1 MKNIIII
8 ILIKHHWTEM
18 KSVITEKRSYLVE
31 GGVNFFEELLKQTSE
46 TSAETSSKEEVE
58 KCLITDAEL
67 TEYFVELSCGHK
79 FNYLPLYA
87 EVKYQKLNRHCLEVS
102 RLTAHEIKCPYCRKI
117 QPSLLPYHESLDH
130 DAPKIYGV
138 NSIVAP
144 PPQTNVSKKVLKK
157 PAPAK
162 CVQIL
167 KTGVNKGAPCCARVY
182 KNALCMRHYKM
193 VNKAPVEV
201 HPILE
206 ALAV

>member
-1 MKNIIII
+1 
-8 ILIKHHWTEM
+8 M
-18 KSVITEKRSYLVE
+18 KSILTEKRYYLVE
-31 GGVNFFEELLKQTSE
+31 GGVNFFEELLKQTSITPV
-46 TSAETSSKEEVE
+46 TSLKEEVE
-58 KCLITDAEL
+58 KCLITDAPL
-67 TEYFVELSCGHK
+67 TEYFVELYCGHK

-117 QPSLLPYHESLDH
+117 QKSLLPYHESLDH

-138 NSIVAP
+138 NSIVVTP
-144 PPQTNVSKKVLKK
+144 PTNVSKQVLKK

-167 KTGVNKGAPCCARVY
+167 KTGINKGAPCCARVS
-182 KNALCMRHYKM
+182 KNGLCMRHYKM
-193 VNKAPVEV
+193 INNKIKEATPVEV

-206 ALAV
+206 ALAI